1 MAEEKKGFSFRGLLK
16 KLGVVSGEP
25 EHPDELPPAPA
36 EVEESLNFQ
45 PNIEMPPVPPAQ
57 KPVEPVIQPEIPVP
71 EQPQQPKVPVTVQ
84 APVEVPAPVE
94 PTPTQAPAPRE
105 VPTPAQPPTAAPRPV
120 EIPTPVVPPTPEP
133 SAPVEAPVHAEAPT
147 EIEPEAQAPARPW
160 WNPFAV
166 PAEGAAAEE
175 QAKPNFFERLKV
187 SLSKTHESIVGRV
200 DTLLLGKK
208 QIDSDTL
215 EELEEIL
222 ITADLGV
229 KTAVDLIRTLEQ
241 RLKRNELQDGD
252 ALKKALK
259 EEIKLRLVAHAAPLV
274 VSSKSPFVIM
284 VIGVNGVGKTT
295 TIGKLAAK
303 YTADGKKVLLAAG
316 DTFRAA
322 AAEQLELWSKRVGA
336 DIVRH
341 KEGADPSAVVFD
353 ACKAALA
360 RKADILIIDTAGRM
374 HTKVNLMEEMK
385 KIRRVLT
392 REIPDA
398 PHETLLVLD
407 AATGQNALS
416 QAKLFKE
423 AADVTGVVLTKLDG
437 SAKGGI
443 VVAVTHEYALPI
455 RFIGVGESVED
466 LREFD
471 PAQFVEAL
479 FQ

>member
-1 MAEEKKGFSFRGLLK
+1 MAEENKGFLKGLFK
-16 KLGVVSGEP
+16 KLGIG
-25 EHPDELPPAPA
+25 
-36 EVEESLNFQ
+36 
-45 PNIEMPPVPPAQ
+45 
-57 KPVEPVIQPEIPVP
+57 P
-71 EQPQQPKVPVTVQ
+71 EQTPSQNEADT
-84 APVEVPAPVE
+84 EN
-94 PTPTQAPAPRE
+94 TPTEEPAA
-105 VPTPAQPPTAAPRPV
+105 AQ
-120 EIPTPVVPPTPEP
+120 EP
-133 SAPVEAPVHAEAPT
+133 AEAPT
-147 EIEPEAQAPARPW
+147 PALTQAPSQTQATTPA
-160 WNPFAV
+160 PPPQSTAV
-166 PAEGAAAEE
+166 PAQMPTQTGAPALEPTPAPAWKPLLVPDAQPVEVAEE
-175 QAKPNFFERLKV
+175 TAKPSFFERLKRG
-187 SLSKTHESIVGRV
+187 LSKTHESIVGRV

-208 QIDSDTL
+208 QIDIDTL

-229 KTAVDLIRTLEQ
+229 KTTVDLIKTLEQ
-241 RLKRNELQDGD
+241 RLKRNELQDGA

-259 EEIKLRLVAHAAPLV
+259 EEIQIRLLAHAAPLE
-274 VSSKSPFVIM
+274 VSSRTPFVIL

-303 YTADGKKVLLAAG
+303 YTGEGKRVLLAAG

-353 ACKAALA
+353 ACKAALG
-360 RKADILIIDTAGRM
+360 RGSDVLIIDTAGRM

-385 KIRRVLT
+385 KIRRVIA

-423 AADVTGVVLTKLDG
+423 AAFVSGVVLTKLDG

-443 VVAVTHEYALPI
+443 VVAVSDEFALPI

-471 PAQFVEAL
+471 AVQFVEAL

>member
-1 MAEEKKGFSFRGLLK
+1 MAEENKGFFKGLLK
-16 KLGVVSGEP
+16 KLGVGGAE
-25 EHPDELPPAPA
+25 ETAPA
-36 EVEESLNFQ
+36 EDQTRPEGELDN
-45 PNIEMPPVPPAQ
+45 PADEALQ
-57 KPVEPVIQPEIPVP
+57 TSAPSPQQEQVEPVVPPE
-71 EQPQQPKVPVTVQ
+71 TA
-84 APVEVPAPVE
+84 APAEPARPSWVE
-94 PTPTQAPAPRE
+94 PSAPAPRQAWHE
-105 VPTPAQPPTAAPRPV
+105 PTPAVQPPP
-120 EIPTPVVPPTPEP
+120 
-133 SAPVEAPVHAEAPT
+133 
-147 EIEPEAQAPARPW
+147 EPEA
-160 WNPFAV
+160 
-166 PAEGAAAEE
+166 
-175 QAKPNFFERLKV
+175 AKPSFFERLKK
-187 SLSKTHESIVGRV
+187 SLSKTHESIVGRM
-200 DTLLLGKK
+200 DALLLGKK
-208 QIDSDTL
+208 QIDTDTL

-229 KTAVDLIRTLEQ
+229 KTTVDLIRTLEQ
-241 RLKRNELQDGD
+241 RLKRDELQDGD

-259 EEIKLRLVAHAAPLV
+259 EEIQLRLMAHAAPLV
-274 VSSKSPFVIM
+274 VTDKKPFVIL

-295 TIGKLAAK
+295 TIGKLAAR
-303 YTADGKKVLLAAG
+303 YAGEGKKVLLAAA

-322 AAEQLELWSKRVGA
+322 AAEQLELWSQRVGA

-353 ACKAALA
+353 ACKAAVA
-360 RKADILIIDTAGRM
+360 RGTDVLIIDTAGRM

-423 AADVTGVVLTKLDG
+423 AAFVSGVVLTKLDG
-437 SAKGGI
+437 SAKGGV
-443 VVAVTHEYALPI
+443 VVAVSNEYALPV

>member
-1 MAEEKKGFSFRGLLK
+1 MAEENKGFFKGFLK
-16 KLGVVSGEP
+16 KLGLGQEEPKEDAPSAETGQEPGEAS
-25 EHPDELPPAPA
+25 APA
-36 EVEESLNFQ
+36 EPIQPPATVPSAAARPDDSLFTA
-45 PNIEMPPVPPAQ
+45 PPVPPASTRPDSAPPAPQ
-57 KPVEPVIQPEIPVP
+57 STPVPSPLPAVPPVPVEP
-71 EQPQQPKVPVTVQ
+71 PK
-84 APVEVPAPVE
+84 
-94 PTPTQAPAPRE
+94 
-105 VPTPAQPPTAAPRPV
+105 
-120 EIPTPVVPPTPEP
+120 
-133 SAPVEAPVHAEAPT
+133 
-147 EIEPEAQAPARPW
+147 
-160 WNPFAV
+160 
-166 PAEGAAAEE
+166 E
-175 QAKPNFFERLKV
+175 QAKPSFFERLKK

-200 DTLLLGKK
+200 DALLLGKK
-208 QIDSDTL
+208 QIDTDTL

-229 KTAVDLIRTLEQ
+229 KTTVDLVRTLEQ
-241 RLKRNELQDGD
+241 RLKRNELSDGA

-259 EEIKLRLVAHAAPLV
+259 DEIQLRLEAHAAPLV
-274 VSSKSPFVIM
+274 VEGKKPFVIM

-295 TIGKLAAK
+295 TIGKLAAR
-303 YTADGKKVLLAAG
+303 YTGEGKKVLLAAA

-322 AAEQLELWSKRVGA
+322 AADQLELWATRVGA
-336 DIVRH
+336 DIVKH

-353 ACKAALA
+353 GCKAAVA
-360 RKADILIIDTAGRM
+360 RGSDVLIIDTAGRM

-392 REIPDA
+392 REISDA

-443 VVAVTHEYALPI
+443 VVAVSHEYALPV

-471 PAQFVEAL
+471 PVQFVEAL
-479 FQ
+479 FE

>member
-1 MAEEKKGFSFRGLLK
+1 MGVGPKDHPPLSEEGPAEAAEYIESP
-16 KLGVVSGEP
+16 VEP
-25 EHPDELPPAPA
+25 EPPQSAKAAPPEAIVQPEITIPTSAQAAPPPAPA
-36 EVEESLNFQ
+36 PKPMPQAPVQFESPTPIPAEARVPAVAAEES
-45 PNIEMPPVPPAQ
+45 PVTA
-57 KPVEPVIQPEIPVP
+57 VEPV
-71 EQPQQPKVPVTVQ
+71 
-84 APVEVPAPVE
+84 
-94 PTPTQAPAPRE
+94 
-105 VPTPAQPPTAAPRPV
+105 AQEEEAKGFFDRFMPWSAAP
-120 EIPTPVVPPTPEP
+120 
-133 SAPVEAPVHAEAPT
+133 
-147 EIEPEAQAPARPW
+147 
-160 WNPFAV
+160 
-166 PAEGAAAEE
+166 AAEE
-175 QAKPNFFERLKV
+175 ETPKESLFERLKR

-208 QIDSDTL
+208 QIDTDTL

-229 KTAVDLIRTLEQ
+229 KTTVDLVRTLEQ
-241 RLKRNELQDGD
+241 RLKRNELQDGE

-259 EEIKLRLVAHAAPLV
+259 EEIQLRLTAHCAPLTV
-274 VSSKSPFVIM
+274 TGKKPFVIL

-303 YTADGKKVLLAAG
+303 YAGEGKKVLLAAA

-336 DIVRH
+336 DLVRH

-360 RKADILIIDTAGRM
+360 RSCDVLIIDTAGRM

-392 REIPDA
+392 REIPEA

-423 AADVTGVVLTKLDG
+423 AADVSGVVLTKLDG

-443 VVAVTHEYALPI
+443 VVAVSHEYALPV